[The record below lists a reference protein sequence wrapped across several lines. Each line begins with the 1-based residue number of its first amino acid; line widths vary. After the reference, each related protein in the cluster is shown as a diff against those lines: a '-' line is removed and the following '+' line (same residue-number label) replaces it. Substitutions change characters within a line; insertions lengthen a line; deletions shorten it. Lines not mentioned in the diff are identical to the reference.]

1 MRDPERS
8 PEPVHQKQPDAPSR
22 RITLWRS
29 LAIALLILPVTASS
43 GPKANA
49 QSSPPSQF
57 DVQAVYL
64 FDFAKFVRWPA
75 GAESGPIVLC
85 IAAESRYAES
95 LKKIVAGE
103 RIDNRALVVQLVQR
117 SADEAGC
124 HILFIG
130 ATALDRLD
138 SLLSAAAGRPTL
150 TVSDLPGFLDRG
162 GMINLLVIDN
172 RVRFAVDL
180 RPVQRSGISLSSE
193 LLKVAVRVRDAQPG
207 GGAL

>member
-22 RITLWRS
+22 RIACWRS
-29 LAIALLILPVTASS
+29 LAIALLILLGAPSS
-43 GPKANA
+43 GPIANA

-117 SADEAGC
+117 SAEAGC

-193 LLKVAVRVRDAQPG
+193 LLKVAVRVRDAPPG

>member
-75 GAESGPIVLC
+75 GSETGPIVLC

-124 HILFIG
+124 RIPSSSG

-180 RPVQRSGISLSSE
+180 RRVQE
-193 LLKVAVRVRDAQPG
+193 QAFP
-207 GGAL
+207 